1 MWAPVVK
8 MALLEVFPC
17 VQTCNLCS
25 LGNGNVGTFHVP
37 RILFQFVEQELDGT
51 SFRTPMERDPRHGN
65 HVWPLDGNLRPKVQL
80 MEEKKRRG
88 RTMSLD
94 IHFIFVI
101 LELP

>member
-1 MWAPVVK
+1 
-8 MALLEVFPC
+8 
-17 VQTCNLCS
+17 
-25 LGNGNVGTFHVP
+25 
-37 RILFQFVEQELDGT
+37 
-51 SFRTPMERDPRHGN
+51 MEHDPHHGN

-88 RTMSLD
+88 RMMSLD